1 MVNTQQMADNLT
13 VVGKIVKALPTYIT
27 PNGYEVQQI
36 IIKQSMN
43 KYPNLIAVYV
53 YGDLID
59 KFGEGADVMLQK
71 EYLNKYPELKKAEVT
86 FSGLLIMQQRDIKEF
101 EKAIIKYEEF
111 KTHFTKEPVKAD
123 FELYTQNDKQAQL
136 TIDLKEI
143 VKLFNKLHTN
153 YGLTIHKGTFFQAV
167 PQAFYGFELE
177 PNPQLVL
184 TF

>member
-1 MVNTQQMADNLT
+1 MKKELIKYDQH
-13 VVGKIVKALPTYIT
+13 
-27 PNGYEVQQI
+27 GYEASL
-36 IIKQSMN
+36 KDYRKKESLYN
-43 KYPNLIAVYV
+43 ELLNEAK
-53 YGDLID
+53 
-59 KFGEGADVMLQK
+59 KFITVKDEKLFEQEPMAYLQK